1 MYSEQTWSNDRTS
14 LAKVAQELRNHR
26 ALREALQQS
35 ADPGA
40 VLMTNPGDLGDG
52 LVAYG
57 LFSLLDDMG
66 LSPRPARDLP
76 SDLTGKH
83 TLVFGGGTLIE
94 GSKSDPAGA
103 IRPFLESGGRVIL
116 LPCSI
121 DGYEDLFRAYP
132 RQLEIFVRE
141 VVSYERLARLGLPKD
156 RLHLCHDLGFAGDI
170 ARLLPS
176 QGGGPGGVIQCF
188 RTGASSRSGL
198 PPDNVDIA
206 RAGGSHRHWLSR
218 LSCEMAL
225 RPAVQLFSQFDT
237 VETDRLHMAVLGTML
252 KKHVRLYT
260 EPYREN
266 LGVYEYSMREFDNLE
281 RVGRRDAPVPGAARA
296 LPAGAS
302 DGNEGLNGGN
312 RPSPDHQPSRPEED
326 PEPEHL
332 RDKEYASEIARLTE
346 ALRALEQDNRRLADE
361 LASVRA
367 RSRTATQRDR
377 QAILFYT
384 TELYHVTDLLRARQA
399 EVESLKAEKETWYEP
414 ELARLQSTVAEL
426 DAVSTHLQT
435 TKTAWW
441 EPELIRRQDE
451 IDRLNGALS
460 ALETTKAEWWDPEL
474 TRRQDEIDRL
484 NEILTA
490 FETTKTAWWEPELAR
505 RQDEIARLS
514 ETLSALE
521 TRQAAWWEPELAR
534 LEQRC
539 SDLDRKLSAA
549 TRFEDMV
556 PRLVDELV
564 EINAAGRFAIGA
576 NLFRPGKRRFNRVE
590 VIRRA
595 SVLRMLLESTGL
607 FDAEWYRSRFMAT
620 SDSDEAPM
628 EHYLR
633 VGLGSGFAPSQHFCP
648 EAYLADHPDL
658 AGSDLPPIVHF
669 LAYGLRE
676 RRRFRGRDAS
686 RDASSATA

>member
-1 MYSEQTWSNDRTS
+1 MYSKQTCGKDRKS
-14 LAKVAQELRNHR
+14 LATLAQELRNHR

-35 ADPGA
+35 ADPGSI
-40 VLMTNPGDLGDG
+40 LIINPGDLDEGF
-52 LVAYG
+52 VAYG

-66 LSPRPARDLP
+66 LNLKATSDLP
-76 SDLTGKH
+76 LDLTGKH
-83 TLVFGGGTLIE
+83 TLVFGGGTLID
-94 GSKSDPAGA
+94 GSKSYAEDV
-103 IRPFLESGGRVIL
+103 IRPFLESEGRVIL

-121 DGYEDLFRAYP
+121 GGHEDLFKAYP
-132 RQLEIFVRE
+132 GQLEIFVRE
-141 VVSYERLARLGLPKD
+141 QVSLERLAKLGLPRD

-170 ARLLPS
+170 ARLLPPHGS
-176 QGGGPGGVIQCF
+176 VPGGAIQCF
-188 RTGASSRSGL
+188 RTGESSLSSL

-206 RAGGSHRHWLSR
+206 RAGGSHRHWLTR
-218 LSCEMAL
+218 LGCEAAL
-225 RPAVQLFSQFDT
+225 RPVVQFLSQFSM
-237 VETDRLHMAVLGTML
+237 VETDRLHMAMLGAML
-252 KKHVRLYT
+252 NKNVRLYSA
-260 EPYREN
+260 PYSLNR
-266 LGVYEYSMREFDNLE
+266 GVYEYSMREFDNLE
-281 RVGRRDAPVPGAARA
+281 LVGRREMPESDAAREVPVDA
-296 LPAGAS
+296 LDRP
-302 DGNEGLNGGN
+302 DCRNGGS
-312 RPSPDHQPSRPEED
+312 RPSPDHQPYRPEDD

-332 RDKEYASEIARLTE
+332 RDKGYASEIARLTD
-346 ALRALEQDNRRLADE
+346 ALRDLEQDNRRLADE
-361 LASVRA
+361 LASVRT

-384 TELYHVTDLLRARQA
+384 TELYHVTNLLHARQA
-399 EVESLKAEKETWYEP
+399 ELESLKVAGETWYEP
-414 ELARLQSTVAEL
+414 ELARLQSKVAEL

-435 TKTAWW
+435 TKAVWW

-484 NEILTA
+484 NGVLSA

-505 RQDEIARLS
+505 RQDEITRLS

-564 EINAAGRFAIGA
+564 EINAAGRFAIGV
-576 NLFRPGKRRFNRVE
+576 NLFRPDKRPFNRVE
-590 VIRRA
+590 VIRRV
-595 SVLRMLLESTGL
+595 SVLRKLLESTGL
-607 FDAEWYRSRFMAT
+607 FDAEWYRSRFMAA

-628 EHYLR
+628 EHYLM
-633 VGLGSGFAPSQHFCP
+633 VGIRSGFAPSQHFCP

-658 AGSDLPPIVHF
+658 TGSDLPPIVHF

-676 RRRFRGRDAS
+676 RRRFRGRDPS
-686 RDASSATA
+686 RATA